1 MAMSSDKRIVDFF
14 AHDQNPGSKENLC
27 VDIKKEST
35 HDYGSVSRG
44 FELDTGLNLV
54 SANTDS
60 DKSGVDDEVST
71 NIKHKQSSSKLA
83 VLQCELDR
91 MNKENQRLRA
101 MLNLTNNKY
110 HDLQMHISTLMQH
123 QNQIQKTRKGEENE
137 ISEEKRPREVVVP
150 RQFMDLGQDGSESNE
165 IAQFDA
171 NKVDTSKDFDK
182 TTEAT
187 KRRVRVSV
195 RARSEAAM
203 ISDGCQWRK
212 YGQKMA
218 KGNPSPRAYYRCT
231 MGIACPVRKHVQ
243 RCAEDTTILITT
255 YEGTHNHPLPPS
267 ATTIAATTSAA
278 ASTALSGSI
287 STTNNGLLSP
297 TQTLIPYSQ
306 TMNATLSAYSPF
318 PTVTL
323 DLTTNPTNP
332 SHYFHRPQPHF
343 HAPNFPNMN
352 QNFMP
357 QNLYNESKLC
367 GLEGSGDV
375 VGNVTADPNL
385 TKALVAAITSI
396 MGNVHPQNVTSRNSN

>member
-71 NIKHKQSSSKLA
+71 NIKHKQSSSK
-83 VLQCELDR
+83 
-91 MNKENQRLRA
+91 
-101 MLNLTNNKY
+101 
-110 HDLQMHISTLMQH
+110 
-123 QNQIQKTRKGEENE
+123 